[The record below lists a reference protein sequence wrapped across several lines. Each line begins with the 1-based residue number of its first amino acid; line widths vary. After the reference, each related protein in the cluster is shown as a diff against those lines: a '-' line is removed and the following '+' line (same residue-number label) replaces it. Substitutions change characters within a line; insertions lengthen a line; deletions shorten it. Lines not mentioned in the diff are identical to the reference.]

1 VLQNDN
7 VASAIVGASR
17 PEQVVDNV
25 KASGV
30 ALEPDV
36 LKGIDEALG
45 DSIERDPA
53 KTQSPK
59 SPR

>member
-1 VLQNDN
+1 M
-7 VASAIVGASR
+7 AGASR

-30 ALEPDV
+30 KLEAAVLKQIDDV
-36 LKGIDEALG
+36 LG
-45 DSIERDPA
+45 DGIERDPA
-53 KTQSPK
+53 KTQSPC